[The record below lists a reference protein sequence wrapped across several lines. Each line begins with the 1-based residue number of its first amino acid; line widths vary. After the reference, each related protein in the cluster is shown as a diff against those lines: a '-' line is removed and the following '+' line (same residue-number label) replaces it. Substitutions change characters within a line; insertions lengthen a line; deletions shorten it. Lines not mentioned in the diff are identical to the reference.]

1 MDSPQPADRGLL
13 LESPDDVAALIAT
26 VRTIAVL
33 GAKPDSLPWQP
44 AYYVPRYLA
53 QAGFEIFPVP
63 VLYPEV
69 PEILGRPTFRSVSA
83 IGRRVDLVDVF
94 RRPEDLPP
102 HLDDLIAA
110 RPRAVWLQ
118 SGIRHDTV
126 AARLARAGID
136 VVQDRCLMTEHGRL
150 G

>member
-1 MDSPQPADRGLL
+1 MDAPQPADRGLL
-13 LESPDDVAALIAT
+13 LESPDDVAALVAT

-53 QAGFEIFPVP
+53 QAGFEIYPVP
-63 VLYPEV
+63 VLHPDAR
-69 PEILGRPTFRSVSA
+69 EILGRPTFRSVSA

-102 HLDDLIAA
+102 HVDDLIAA

-136 VVQDRCLMTEHGRL
+136 VVQDRCLMTEHRRL